1 MNILILSKCKLTSFS
16 FECIF
21 NEKFNNSTSVNKAK
35 IKSHSTINAL
45 VKEVSDETKLIIIDM
60 TLTSHVGLHA
70 FLKELEKHIRVI
82 ILCESN
88 TDSLIFPGMFNAVL
102 YKKSSISNITK
113 TISRVCNINHATHD
127 RDISA
132 MPQLTTREREALK
145 LIMSGLNNKQIA
157 KELSI
162 NYKTVSY
169 YRRNICRKYSVNSLN
184 AHYLKSRI

>member
-21 NEKFNNSTSVNKAK
+21 NEKFNNSTSINKAT

-45 VKEVSDETKLIIIDM
+45 VKEVSDETKLILIDM

-102 YKKSSISNITK
+102 YKGSSISNITK